1 MQSYPHPTKGS
12 AIDRPEHWRDEFGEA
27 VTAADAASVAVWR
40 AAYDEMLRF
49 TGDPLTRLDAVN
61 RTDASFVIG
70 PVFTLT
76 ARLLGGVDRADP
88 AVVADVV
95 RLHSRIDG
103 ATDRERGH
111 AEAALLL
118 HAGEFLAAAARW
130 DDVSVRHPGD
140 LTAARFVH
148 DVCLHIGDDTI
159 RLPSARRAV
168 QVWPVGSRAHGLA
181 NGMLAFA
188 LEETGH
194 AEEAERCGRV
204 ALEHDDADMWAR
216 HALAHVYESQARH
229 DTALELLVPSSAHWS
244 TQNML
249 SGHLWWHVGI
259 RLLHHGAIDDAIDV
273 LDERLTS
280 RTAFGLAD
288 STSLLWRLALNGAA
302 VDGRWDALAD
312 SWAANSQRHTCGF
325 LDLHAA
331 LAFAAVPTHRG
342 ADPFWSG
349 VPASHAAGDTFNDL
363 TFRRVVTPMVS
374 GLRAFGE
381 GDTAGAVD
389 ALESVTVDLARI
401 GGSVLQRDV
410 VGETLAVAR
419 SR

>member
-1 MQSYPHPTKGS
+1 MARPD
-12 AIDRPEHWRDEFGEA
+12 DRRDEFGEV
-27 VTAADAASVAVWR
+27 VTAAEAASVAVWR
-40 AAYDEMLRF
+40 AAYDEVLRF
-49 TGDPLTRLDAVN
+49 TGDPLRRLDAVN
-61 RTDASFVIG
+61 RADPLFVMG

-76 ARLLGGVDRADP
+76 ARLLGGVDPGDP

-95 RLHSRIDG
+95 RLRSRALG

-111 AEAALLL
+111 ADAALLL
-118 HAGEFLAAAARW
+118 HAGEFLAAAAQW

-140 LTAARFVH
+140 VTAARFVH

-159 RLPSARRAV
+159 RLPSAQRTAQAWATGTRAY
-168 QVWPVGSRAHGLA
+168 GLA

-194 AEEAERCGRV
+194 DEEAERCGRI
-204 ALEHDDADMWAR
+204 ALEHDEGDMWAR

-229 DTALELLVPSSAHWS
+229 DTALELLVPSSRHWS
-244 TQNML
+244 AQNML

-259 RLLHHGAIDDAIDV
+259 RMLHHGAIDDAVAVID
-273 LDERLTS
+273 EHLTS

-288 STSLLWRLALNGAA
+288 ATSLLWRLALNCAEVG
-302 VDGRWDALAD
+302 GRWGVLAD
-312 SWAANSQRHTCGF
+312 SWAANAQRHTCGF

-331 LAFAAVPTHRG
+331 LTFAAVPTHLG
-342 ADPFWSG
+342 AERFWSG
-349 VPASHAAGDTFNDL
+349 VPASHAVGDTFNDV
-363 TFRRVVTPMVS
+363 TFRGVVTPLAGGM
-374 GLRAFGE
+374 RAFGD
-381 GDTAGAVD
+381 GDMPGAAGA
-389 ALESVTVDLARI
+389 LEVAGADLARI

-410 VGETLAVAR
+410 VGDTLAVAR

>member
-1 MQSYPHPTKGS
+1 M
-12 AIDRPEHWRDEFGEA
+12 
-27 VTAADAASVAVWR
+27 VTASDAGSVAVWR

-49 TGDPLTRLDAVN
+49 AGDPLDRLDAAN
-61 RTDASFVIG
+61 RADPSFVMG

-76 ARLLGGVDRADP
+76 ARLLGGVDPQNP
-88 AVVADVV
+88 AVVADVM
-95 RLHSRIDG
+95 RLRSRVDG
-103 ATDRERGH
+103 ATSREQGH
-111 AEAALLL
+111 AAAALLL
-118 HAGEFLAAAARW
+118 HAGEFFAAALQW
-130 DDVSVRHPGD
+130 DDVSIDHPGD
-140 LTAARFVH
+140 VTATRFVH
-148 DVCLHIGDDTI
+148 DVCLHVGDDTI

-168 QVWPVGSRAHGLA
+168 QASAIGTRAHGVA

-188 LEETGH
+188 LEETGDNP
-194 AEEAERCGRV
+194 EAERCGRI
-204 ALEHDDADMWAR
+204 ALEHDGNDMWAR

-229 DTALELLVPSSAHWS
+229 DAALELLVQSSAQWS

-259 RLLHHGAIDDAIDV
+259 RLFHHGAIDDAVAV
-273 LDERLTS
+273 LDEQLTS

-288 STSLLWRLALNGAA
+288 STSLLWRLTLNGAA
-302 VDGRWDALAD
+302 VDGRWGALAD

-342 ADPFWSG
+342 AERFWSG
-349 VPASHAAGDTFNDL
+349 VPASHAVGGTFNDV
-363 TFRRVVTPMVS
+363 TFRRVVTPLAA
-374 GLRAFGE
+374 GLRAFGDGDMSGAAE
-381 GDTAGAVD
+381 GLAAAGP
-389 ALESVTVDLARI
+389 DLARI